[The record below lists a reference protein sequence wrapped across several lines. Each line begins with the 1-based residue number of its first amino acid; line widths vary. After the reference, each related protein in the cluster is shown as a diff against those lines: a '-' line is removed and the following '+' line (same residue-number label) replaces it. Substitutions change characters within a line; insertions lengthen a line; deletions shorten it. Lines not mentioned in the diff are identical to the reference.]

1 MTETLLGGMRIRND
15 EFTAPALI
23 VDQMQEPRPLPLGRA
38 EFEEWSDRIIAGAM
52 ITGSDEEPEA
62 LIEGQKYAL
71 ANMIMHL
78 GPTESHKPDAFF
90 IHSLRKVVCNQVA
103 HTIFQELHAKGKAR
117 VAAKEA
123 AAGNVTPIGAA
134 TAP

>member
-23 VDQMQEPRPLPLGRA
+23 VDQMAEPRPLPLGRA

-52 ITGSDEEPEA
+52 IEGSDEEPEA

-90 IHSLRKVVCNQVA
+90 IHSLRKVVINQVA
-103 HTIFQELHAKGKAR
+103 HKVFTELHAKAKAR
-117 VAAKEA
+117 GAARDAE
-123 AAGNVTPIGAA
+123 AGNVTSIGAA